1 MAPYKSSLRLNKSSS
16 KSKPKRSKPKR
27 GPRFLSQPTPRQSGS
42 AYELIGK
49 LVNAGKEFDK
59 QIQLFML
66 HGESRHQ
73 ITLSNGDIVE
83 KGDCIEIDQGKDYS
97 KTSYKG
103 ERWFAKITEIKGEGQ
118 QCYLL
123 CYWFYSELN
132 VNRLGVTV
140 GNLLDPSRTRCPFS
154 WNELVLS
161 NHQQLLLPETVL
173 SKINIRLFNELD
185 RDQEPIGLK
194 ELWYRFNLRVG
205 PGIAST
211 RLVQGTN
218 SHLPP
223 ARCSVETCSIRYKPD
238 EHHQRLCPRPSC
250 GFWYHERCLMNLG
263 FLVDKKEI
271 PASQR
276 LPAMLYATEECMS
289 WIDDDGREYE
299 HLPPIFYAM
308 LAEGV
313 IEEKGGDEPIFPLHD
328 QDEVGSICNIIW
340 CAQTPIKRGC
350 SAGVVGN
357 EAIVKKARELLR
369 GTVSMPPPKSARLP
383 KGKVNQS
390 PYENL
395 EELGF
400 EKKIQVFGI
409 YGVERSELRLPNG
422 DVVVKGDCVEIKQGY
437 DHSNT
442 SYDGERWFAE
452 VAEIKGESYNV
463 GHKELMLSDH
473 KQVFAPENIIR
484 KVNVRF
490 FDELERKQPQ
500 IGDYEYWYRFNL
512 RIGKGP
518 MDTRVAQ
525 GKKRHLPPAR
535 CAIETCELGRYKP
548 DEHIQIL
555 CPREGCEFW
564 YHEQCLAARGF
575 IVSSEKEIRNRLRN
589 ILHGTPEF
597 MFVKDG
603 CREHIPEEWYATFNS
618 GILEERGGDE
628 PFFPEY
634 EQGSVSNILWC
645 AQRSIRR
652 GGMNG
657 IVGNEAVVTK
667 ARSLVREIIDYWSSN
682 LWPSEEDTAL
692 FEEFHEPKDPTYYC
706 VRCNSII

>member
-1 MAPYKSSLRLNKSSS
+1 
-16 KSKPKRSKPKR
+16 
-27 GPRFLSQPTPRQSGS
+27 
-42 AYELIGK
+42 
-49 LVNAGKEFDK
+49 
-59 QIQLFML
+59 
-66 HGESRHQ
+66 
-73 ITLSNGDIVE
+73 
-83 KGDCIEIDQGKDYS
+83 
-97 KTSYKG
+97 
-103 ERWFAKITEIKGEGQ
+103 
-118 QCYLL
+118 
-123 CYWFYSELN
+123 
-132 VNRLGVTV
+132 
-140 GNLLDPSRTRCPFS
+140 
-154 WNELVLS
+154 
-161 NHQQLLLPETVL
+161 
-173 SKINIRLFNELD
+173 
-185 RDQEPIGLK
+185 
-194 ELWYRFNLRVG
+194 
-205 PGIAST
+205 
-211 RLVQGTN
+211 
-218 SHLPP
+218 
-223 ARCSVETCSIRYKPD
+223 
-238 EHHQRLCPRPSC
+238 
-250 GFWYHERCLMNLG
+250 
-263 FLVDKKEI
+263 
-271 PASQR
+271 
-276 LPAMLYATEECMS
+276 MLYANKEFMD

-369 GTVSMPPPKSARLP
+369 GMWEEREGDSFGVYPEEDQIALFKAYDNPPKAKLFRCMYCNWPLPTPPVLSAVPMPPPKSARLP
-383 KGKVNQS
+383 KGTEAQFA
-390 PYENL
+390 YENL
-395 EELGF
+395 GELDF

-409 YGVERSELRLPNG
+409 YGVERNELRLLNG

-452 VAEIKGESYNV
+452 VVEIKGESYDAGYAEMYVLCNWFYSEASRFLFSFIV
-463 GHKELMLSDH
+463 ADSISSLPSQTLRCAESEFFRDRGESVRHLPSFGPTLTPKTICSTRCPFSHKELMLSDH

-484 KVNVRF
+484 KASIRF
-490 FDELERKQPQ
+490 FDELDRKQPH
-500 IGDYEYWYRFNL
+500 IGDHEYWYRFNL

-564 YHEQCLAARGF
+564 YHEQCLSARGF

-597 MFVKDG
+597 VFMKDG
-603 CREHIPEEWYATFNS
+603 CRENIPEEWYATFNS

-628 PFFPEY
+628 PLFPEY
-634 EQGSVSNILWC
+634 EKGSISNILWC

-667 ARSLVREIIDYWSSN
+667 ARTLVREIIDYWSSN

-692 FEEFHEPKDPTYYC
+692 FEEFQEPKDPTYYC
-706 VRCNSII
+706 VRCSSII